1 MSNLPDEKNGQGS
14 DNTRTLGD
22 YIVAS
27 KGAVNAIVEKQKQA
41 FEKGEKVKRIG
52 ELLVEHGII
61 TQEEL
66 ELSIRN
72 QRIVRLGSCPI
83 FASLSKT
90 ELASLSKYFEE
101 FSVSTGEQFI
111 MQGEEDH
118 SLYIIATGKVEVY
131 RVDNEGNEIHIQN
144 VIGPGEPLGEMGY
157 FSGGKRTA
165 CVRALE
171 PTQLLRAEYK
181 NLTHYFENVP
191 RVAMAFAD
199 VVKYRQM
206 QIDKALGTEVAAQI

>member
-1 MSNLPDEKNGQGS
+1 MPEEEKGQGS
-14 DNTRTLGD
+14 ANAKTLGN

-27 KGAVNAIVEKQKQA
+27 RGAVDAVIEKQKQA

-61 TQEEL
+61 SQEEL
-66 ELSIRN
+66 DASIRN
-72 QRIVRLGSCPI
+72 QRIVRLASCPI
-83 FASLSKT
+83 FASLAKT

-101 FSVSTGEQFI
+101 FGVSTGEQFI

-131 RVDNEGNEIHIQN
+131 RVDNEGNEIHIQY

-171 PTQLLRAEYK
+171 PTQLLRAEYRD
-181 NLTHYFENVP
+181 LTHYFENVP
-191 RVAMAFAD
+191 RVAMAFAE
-199 VVKYRQM
+199 VVKHRQK
-206 QIDKALGTEVAAQI
+206 QIDEALDTAIAAQI